1 MTCSSMVARGRGMLA
16 FVPQV
21 PSIRVT
27 IDNNDMK
34 SLTIVIPSARGRAGP
49 AGASIE
55 LKAGVAVCP
64 YQWAERHRYVFC
76 SVVRAVQSER
86 GQLGEQRHCEA
97 AGASDQG
104 TAASQG

>member
-27 IDNNDMK
+27 IHNNDTK

-55 LKAGVAVCP
+55 LKTGVAVCP
-64 YQWAERHRYVFC
+64 YQWAH
-76 SVVRAVQSER
+76 
-86 GQLGEQRHCEA
+86 GHG
-97 AGASDQG
+97 
-104 TAASQG
+104 

>member
-27 IDNNDMK
+27 VHINDME
-34 SLTIVIPSARGRAGP
+34 SLTIVIPSARGRPGP

-55 LKAGVAVCP
+55 LKTGVAVCP
-64 YQWAERHRYVFC
+64 YQWAH
-76 SVVRAVQSER
+76 
-86 GQLGEQRHCEA
+86 GHG
-97 AGASDQG
+97 
-104 TAASQG
+104 